1 MKNCEMN
8 AHSLPRTLPS
18 VRIQSTDDARE
29 TDWTAP
35 LSNTTTSGISSKTG
49 VQVSY
54 DPSKTPRLALIGG
67 GRKAPIVKQAISLG
81 LILWGGLLATTSS
94 LAQNGDRSGS
104 ETLFPGIVYTQET
117 LQGDKPQHIH
127 IVALDLRKKG
137 MSLAVTPGDTSKGM
151 EYVAHLTSTYLAD
164 HHAQLAIN
172 ASYFL
177 PFKGGH
183 KGADDFYP
191 HEGEPVNVSGA
202 VIVDGKTVSPVEEHL
217 DDRVDS
223 MLCFNHAK
231 ALIVDGQR
239 CPQGFSDGVAAGPRM
254 LDNGKIR
261 ASTLTYA
268 TTPQPRTIFA
278 LSRNRKRAWIVT
290 VDGRQPASVGMPL
303 DDLSK
308 LLLVLGASDAIN
320 FDGGGSTTLVAE
332 GPDGKPRILNS
343 PIQTGIIGR
352 ERPVANQVLVFA
364 KQRKEKKKDVR

>member
-1 MKNCEMN
+1 MN

-137 MSLAVTPGDTSKGM
+137 MLLFKKDSQVVEKIQVQLAYMRIAHRLDHINAYSDEKGRVCQYGVIILAVKKS
-151 EYVAHLTSTYLAD
+151 
-164 HHAQLAIN
+164 
-172 ASYFL
+172 
-177 PFKGGH
+177 
-183 KGADDFYP
+183 
-191 HEGEPVNVSGA
+191 
-202 VIVDGKTVSPVEEHL
+202 L
-217 DDRVDS
+217 D
-223 MLCFNHAK
+223 
-231 ALIVDGQR
+231 
-239 CPQGFSDGVAAGPRM
+239 
-254 LDNGKIR
+254 
-261 ASTLTYA
+261 
-268 TTPQPRTIFA
+268 
-278 LSRNRKRAWIVT
+278 
-290 VDGRQPASVGMPL
+290 
-303 DDLSK
+303 
-308 LLLVLGASDAIN
+308 
-320 FDGGGSTTLVAE
+320 
-332 GPDGKPRILNS
+332 
-343 PIQTGIIGR
+343 
-352 ERPVANQVLVFA
+352 
-364 KQRKEKKKDVR
+364 KQRLHKSPPYYGRLVCWSLLDQMPCSN